1 MRKMKLLRYSVK
13 KDAIGSSRVSILK
26 DQRGFNIIEFLMLVA
41 LVLVVV
47 LVVVPNLSLFLGVDR
62 KLGSA
67 NVEASNMRF
76 AAMAYEKNTGK
87 YPVNSDALWTDPP
100 GPGDYAPRP
109 HAFYIFD
116 AGNGRILSASTDIT
130 ENNGIAPWSGIKW
143 DNAGDNWVKQ

>member
-1 MRKMKLLRYSVK
+1 MKLLRYSINK
-13 KDAIGSSRVSILK
+13 NAIGSSRVNILK

-41 LVLVVV
+41 IVLVVV

-62 KLGSA
+62 KLANA

-109 HAFYIFD
+109 HAFYTFD
-116 AGNGRILSASTDIT
+116 VVNGRILSASTDIS
-130 ENNGIAPWSGIKW
+130 ENNGTTPWQGIKW
-143 DNAGDNWVKQ
+143 DNAGDSWEKQ

>member
-1 MRKMKLLRYSVK
+1 
-13 KDAIGSSRVSILK
+13 
-26 DQRGFNIIEFLMLVA
+26 MLVA

-67 NVEASNMRF
+67 NNEASNMRF

-87 YPVNSDALWTDPP
+87 YPVNSDTLWTEPP
-100 GPGDYAPRP
+100 GPSDYAPRP
-109 HAFYIFD
+109 HAFYSFD
-116 AGNGRILSASTDIT
+116 AGNGRILSASTDIS

-143 DNAGDNWVKQ
+143 DNAGDSWVKQ

>member
-1 MRKMKLLRYSVK
+1 M
-13 KDAIGSSRVSILK
+13 LK

-76 AAMAYEKNTGK
+76 AEMAYEKNTGK

-109 HAFYIFD
+109 HAFYTFD
-116 AGNGRILSASTDIT
+116 AGNGRILSASTDIS

-143 DNAGDNWVKQ
+143 DNAGDSWVKQ